1 MNWLAMRLFGRL
13 PIGWL
18 QLKHHRGRLIAAVTG
33 IAFANMLV
41 FVQLGIATAMNDVV
55 RTSYTPFRA
64 HILISPTSAS
74 TLLDGATLARR
85 VMYQALAEPGVEAA
99 TPLYIA
105 QVSWKRSNLPAT
117 NLSIY
122 ALAPEDKRFAGLAV
136 AGHLDGLSMPM
147 HVLIDSLTR
156 DVAPASL
163 AGISRE
169 APLQFE
175 VDGKAVSAIG
185 TFALGA
191 GFGWDGS
198 LVVSD
203 QTFMRLFSQR
213 TLGTP
218 SVILVDVA
226 SGEDVTAIVS
236 RLRARL
242 PSELVNVRTPEQ
254 AIADDVSYQAIQ
266 MPIGSIIGAGV
277 LLGILVGVVIV
288 FQVLSTDVAAHLRD
302 YATFKAIGYS
312 HAFIL
317 GIVFEE
323 ALILA
328 LLGFV
333 PGVAIAS
340 GIYVLL
346 AATTDLPFGMAAGR
360 SLSVFLG
367 TLAACA
373 LSGALAAQRLRSV
386 DPAELF

>member
-1 MNWLAMRLFGRL
+1 MNWLARRLFGRL

-64 HILISPTSAS
+64 DILITPASAS
-74 TLLDGATLARR
+74 TLLDGTTLTRR
-85 VMYQALAEPGVEAA
+85 IMYQALAEPGVDAA
-99 TPLYIA
+99 APLYIA
-105 QVSWKRSNLPAT
+105 QVSWKRPNLPAT

-122 ALAPEDKRFAGLAV
+122 ALSPEDKRFAGPAV
-136 AGHLDGLSMPM
+136 ADHLDGLSMPM
-147 HVLIDSLTR
+147 HVLIDSLMR
-156 DVAPASL
+156 DVDPASL
-163 AGISRE
+163 TGLSRE

-175 VDGKAVSAIG
+175 VDGKALSAIG
-185 TFALGA
+185 TFTLGA

-203 QTFMRLFSQR
+203 QTFMRLFSR
-213 TLGTP
+213 GTLGTP
-218 SVILVDVA
+218 SRILIDVA
-226 SGEDVTAIVS
+226 PGQDVTTIIS

-242 PSELVNVRTPEQ
+242 PDELVNVRTPEQ

-277 LLGILVGVVIV
+277 LLGLLVGVVIV

-312 HAFIL
+312 HPFIL

-333 PGVAIAS
+333 PGVAAAN
-340 GIYVLL
+340 GIYALL
-346 AATTDLPFGMAAGR
+346 AATTDLPFSMTAGR
-360 SLSVFLG
+360 SLAVFLG
-367 TLAACA
+367 TLAACT
-373 LSGALAAQRLRSV
+373 LSGALAAQRLRLV